1 MAQLGRL
8 GQMGC
13 LNVRQ
18 LRTSRGTS
26 APQLGTAAASAGAGD
41 QSQHRSLSMR
51 SGLPYTM
58 AAPGGLGL
66 SHISSGCQSRS
77 PRGQGR
83 SCFAYKALGS
93 EAVSMTPLLYQEE
106 AVTDRPAQNQEGVER
121 DPASRPED
129 GESHI

>member
-1 MAQLGRL
+1 MAQLGIL

-41 QSQHRSLSMR
+41 QSQHHSLSMW

-58 AAPGGLGL
+58 AAPGELGL
-66 SHISSGCQSRS
+66 SHISSGFQKQESKGTR
-77 PRGQGR
+77 QN
-83 SCFAYKALGS
+83 CFAYKVLDS
-93 EAVSMTPLLYQEE
+93 EAMNMTSLLYQEE
-106 AVTDRPAQNQEGVER
+106 AVTDRPA
-121 DPASRPED
+121 
-129 GESHI
+129 